1 MVGFRLVADGDWTA
15 VVTSDFGCLMSGSC
29 RGSPDGEGTC
39 LRIPSPRSRRPLIA
53 ALRGLWTLPTNAIG
67 HAVGLLATRS
77 RPSRIGSAAA
87 RASLYLL
94 PWGSRVSALGAV
106 TLGDV
111 IICAPEFLAGEGRR
125 RVALAHEL
133 SHVRQHCWL
142 GPFYLPLHALAQLAS
157 ALLYLVRPKADT
169 TPQHS
174 YNLLEERFL
183 CVPFSEIAASRSPL
197 SERSARVLDAFG
209 V

>member
-1 MVGFRLVADGDWTA
+1 
-15 VVTSDFGCLMSGSC
+15 
-29 RGSPDGEGTC
+29 

-94 PWGSRVSALGAV
+94 PRGSRVSALGAV

-111 IICAPEFLAGEGRR
+111 IICAPEFLAGEERR
-125 RVALAHEL
+125 RVVLAHEL
-133 SHVRQHCWL
+133 SHVRQHGWL
-142 GPFYLPLHALAQLAS
+142 GPFYLPLHALAQSRARSSISSDQGRLDAS
-157 ALLYLVRPKADT
+157 AL
-169 TPQHS
+169 

-183 CVPFSEIAASRSPL
+183 CVPFSEIAASDRRSPSAGAGPRRIRRL
-197 SERSARVLDAFG
+197 ARSVLEFRSLLERWSDPRSPPEPCYPVGRV
-209 V
+209 

>member
-1 MVGFRLVADGDWTA
+1 MT
-15 VVTSDFGCLMSGSC
+15 GSC
-29 RGSPDGEGTC
+29 EASSDRRGAF

-77 RPSRIGSAAA
+77 RPSRVGSAAA

-94 PWGSRVSALGAV
+94 PRGSLISALGAV
-106 TLGDV
+106 AIGDV
-111 IICAPEFLAGEGRR
+111 ILCAPEFRAGEERR
-125 RVALAHEL
+125 RIVLAHEL
-133 SHVRQHCWL
+133 SHVRQHHWL

-157 ALLYLVRPKADT
+157 VLLYLVRPKVDS

-174 YNLLEERFL
+174 YNLLEERIL

-197 SERSARVLDAFG
+197 SEHSARVLDAFG